1 MKLTKR
7 QLRKIIKEEL
17 GRALNESPGFWDLYR
32 DGERGFQMGTHDF
45 ASAVH
50 KALLASGYST
60 SKGKS
65 LHQAKAHELVAKH
78 LEVSAEQIARHYNHY
93 ISMLERTLP
102 RLRDVELEGQRG
114 SWELSAFDG

>member
-7 QLRKIIKEEL
+7 QLKKIIKEEL

-32 DGERGFQMGTHDF
+32 DSERGFQMSRHEF
-45 ASAVH
+45 ATAVH

-65 LHQAKAHELVAKH
+65 LHQAKAYELVAKY
-78 LEVSAEQIARHYNHY
+78 LNVDTEQIAHHWNNY
-93 ISMLERTLP
+93 IGMLERTLP
-102 RLRDVELEGQRG
+102 RLRDVELRGPRG
-114 SWELSAFDG
+114 SELSAFDG